1 MVGPGAYTAR
11 RKPRVMSCTFDETPT
26 NSEPEK
32 KVGPLTDH
40 LLPTNLTLK
49 FDTNVRLQ
57 RNSVLTTVTILNAVV
72 TAALIVAAVP
82 TSVYVHSEL
91 NNSQHK
97 VLVLQEQVNF
107 LTDRYEYILKQLRS
121 VRIRSKGSSLN
132 ENLKQSSNN
141 EDFNSAQHKFPSQY
155 KDVDS
160 VNSGERSQHLQIK
173 KPSFVSKDVVKESS
187 KGAQATEDTFPPFS
201 EEPHTSRAV
210 AMESDGSQYGTHTL
224 RRTKRSDWRGK
235 QSQRKPSNGGR
246 GRQRRR
252 GKFSGAAV
260 AHFKGGQ
267 PETFIRDGGSLVAP
281 WFLDDAASGRFSFSA
296 FQLKQGKAAVEVT
309 ESGLYYIYSQIHYLT
324 SQVTNSYSLNLRHGS
339 QSNSSVLSYCSASSG
354 SQTLNEVS
362 CFTSV
367 VRYLNST
374 DRIFIQQRD
383 MNRRIIL
390 RDGYSYLGV
399 VRLSA

>member
-11 RKPRVMSCTFDETPT
+11 RKPGVMSCKFDETPT
-26 NSEPEK
+26 NSNPEK

-40 LLPTNLTLK
+40 LLPTNLTLR

-57 RNSVLTTVTILNAVV
+57 RNSVLTTVTILNALV

-82 TSVYVHSEL
+82 TGVYVQSEL

-97 VLVLQEQVNF
+97 IIVLQEQVKF
-107 LTDRYEYILKQLRS
+107 LTDRYEYIVKQLRS
-121 VRIRSKGSSLN
+121 VRIRAKGSSLN
-132 ENLKQSSNN
+132 ENLKQNSNN
-141 EDFNSAQHKFPSQY
+141 EDFVSAQHKFPCQY

-173 KPSFVSKDVVKESS
+173 KPSFVTEDVMKESS
-187 KGAQATEDTFPPFS
+187 KAALATEDKFPPPSFS

-210 AMESDGSQYGTHTL
+210 AVETDGSQYGTHTL

-309 ESGLYYIYSQIHYLT
+309 ESGLYYIYSQHTTNGCYTTYLLVPRAET
-324 SQVTNSYSLNLRHGS
+324 GCKERGCINAKGMTG
-339 QSNSSVLSYCSASSG
+339 
-354 SQTLNEVS
+354 
-362 CFTSV
+362 
-367 VRYLNST
+367 
-374 DRIFIQQRD
+374 
-383 MNRRIIL
+383 
-390 RDGYSYLGV
+390 
-399 VRLSA
+399 

>member
-26 NSEPEK
+26 YSKPEK

-57 RNSVLTTVTILNAVV
+57 RNSVLTTVTILNALV

-82 TSVYVHSEL
+82 TTVYVHSEL

-141 EDFNSAQHKFPSQY
+141 EDFISAQHKFPSQY

-201 EEPHTSRAV
+201 EEPHASRAV
-210 AMESDGSQYGTHTL
+210 AVESDGSQYGTHTL
-224 RRTKRSDWRGK
+224 RRTKRSDWR
-235 QSQRKPSNGGR
+235 
-246 GRQRRR
+246 
-252 GKFSGAAV
+252 GAAV

-281 WFLDDAASGRFSFSA
+281 WFLDDAASGRFGFSA

>member
-26 NSEPEK
+26 YSKPEK

-57 RNSVLTTVTILNAVV
+57 RNSVLTTVTILNALV

-82 TSVYVHSEL
+82 TSVYVHTEL

-141 EDFNSAQHKFPSQY
+141 EDFISAQHKFPSQY

-210 AMESDGSQYGTHTL
+210 AVESDGSQYGTHTL
-224 RRTKRSDWRGK
+224 RRTKRSDWR
-235 QSQRKPSNGGR
+235 
-246 GRQRRR
+246 
-252 GKFSGAAV
+252 GAAV

>member
-26 NSEPEK
+26 YSKPEK

-57 RNSVLTTVTILNAVV
+57 RNSVLTTVTILNALV

-82 TSVYVHSEL
+82 TTVYVHSEL

-141 EDFNSAQHKFPSQY
+141 EDFISAQHKFPSQY

-201 EEPHTSRAV
+201 EEPHASRAV
-210 AMESDGSQYGTHTL
+210 AVESDGSQYGTHTL
-224 RRTKRSDWRGK
+224 RRTKRSDWRG
-235 QSQRKPSNGGR
+235 
-246 GRQRRR
+246 
-252 GKFSGAAV
+252 AAV

-267 PETFIRDGGSLVAP
+267 PETFIRDGGLVAP
-281 WFLDDAASGRFSFSA
+281 WFLDDAASGRFGFSA

>member
-1 MVGPGAYTAR
+1 MVGPGAHTAR
-11 RKPRVMSCTFDETPT
+11 RKPRMMSCSFDETPT
-26 NSEPEK
+26 YSKPEK

-57 RNSVLTTVTILNAVV
+57 RNSVLTTVTILNALV

-82 TSVYVHSEL
+82 ASVYVHSEL

-132 ENLKQSSNN
+132 ENLKESSNN
-141 EDFNSAQHKFPSQY
+141 EDFISAQHKFPSQY

-201 EEPHTSRAV
+201 EEPHSSRAV
-210 AMESDGSQYGTHTL
+210 ALESDGSQYGTHTL
-224 RRTKRSDWRGK
+224 RRTKRSDWR
-235 QSQRKPSNGGR
+235 
-246 GRQRRR
+246 
-252 GKFSGAAV
+252 GAAV

-374 DRIFIQQRD
+374 DRIFVQQRD

>member
-1 MVGPGAYTAR
+1 MVGPGAHTAR
-11 RKPRVMSCTFDETPT
+11 RKPRMMSCSFDETPT
-26 NSEPEK
+26 YSKPEK

-57 RNSVLTTVTILNAVV
+57 RNSVLTTVTILNALV

-82 TSVYVHSEL
+82 ASVYVHSEL

-132 ENLKQSSNN
+132 ENLKESSNN
-141 EDFNSAQHKFPSQY
+141 EDFISAQHKFPSQY

-201 EEPHTSRAV
+201 EEPHSSRAV
-210 AMESDGSQYGTHTL
+210 ALESDGSQYGTHTL
-224 RRTKRSDWRGK
+224 RRTKRSDWRG
-235 QSQRKPSNGGR
+235 
-246 GRQRRR
+246 
-252 GKFSGAAV
+252 AAV

-267 PETFIRDGGSLVAP
+267 PETFIRDGGLVAP

-374 DRIFIQQRD
+374 DRIFVQQRD

>member
-1 MVGPGAYTAR
+1 MVGPGAHTAR
-11 RKPRVMSCTFDETPT
+11 RKPRMMSCSFDETPT
-26 NSEPEK
+26 YSKPEK

-57 RNSVLTTVTILNAVV
+57 RNSVLTTVTILNALV

-82 TSVYVHSEL
+82 ASVYVHSEL

-107 LTDRYEYILKQLRS
+107 LTDRYEYILKQL
-121 VRIRSKGSSLN
+121 
-132 ENLKQSSNN
+132 
-141 EDFNSAQHKFPSQY
+141 
-155 KDVDS
+155 
-160 VNSGERSQHLQIK
+160 SGERSQHLQIK

-201 EEPHTSRAV
+201 EEPHSSRAV
-210 AMESDGSQYGTHTL
+210 ALESDGSQYGTHTL

-374 DRIFIQQRD
+374 DRIFVQQRD

>member
-26 NSEPEK
+26 YSKPEK

-57 RNSVLTTVTILNAVV
+57 RNSVLTTVTILNALV

-82 TSVYVHSEL
+82 TSVYVHTEL

-141 EDFNSAQHKFPSQY
+141 EDFISAQHKFPSQY

-210 AMESDGSQYGTHTL
+210 AVESDGSQYGTHTL
-224 RRTKRSDWRGK
+224 RRTKRSDWRG
-235 QSQRKPSNGGR
+235 
-246 GRQRRR
+246 
-252 GKFSGAAV
+252 AAV

-267 PETFIRDGGSLVAP
+267 PETFIRDGGLVAP

>member
-26 NSEPEK
+26 YSKPEK

-57 RNSVLTTVTILNAVV
+57 RNSVLTTVTILNALV

-82 TSVYVHSEL
+82 TSVYVHTEL

-141 EDFNSAQHKFPSQY
+141 EDFISAQHKFPSQY

-210 AMESDGSQYGTHTL
+210 AVESDGSQYGTHTL

-235 QSQRKPSNGGR
+235 QSLRKPSNGGR

-309 ESGLYYIYSQIHYLT
+309 ESGLYYIYSQAHLEDELAAKDDQENQHNCTEVNIPGIQHNLT
-324 SQVTNSYSLNLRHGS
+324 KAYDKWMLR
-339 QSNSSVLSYCSASSG
+339 
-354 SQTLNEVS
+354 TL
-362 CFTSV
+362 
-367 VRYLNST
+367 
-374 DRIFIQQRD
+374 FITTK
-383 MNRRIIL
+383 
-390 RDGYSYLGV
+390 S
-399 VRLSA
+399 

>member
-11 RKPRVMSCTFDETPT
+11 RKPGVMSCKFDETPT
-26 NSEPEK
+26 NSNPEK

-40 LLPTNLTLK
+40 LLPTNLTLR

-57 RNSVLTTVTILNAVV
+57 RNSVLTTVTILNALV

-82 TSVYVHSEL
+82 TGVYVQSEL

-97 VLVLQEQVNF
+97 IIVLQEQVKF
-107 LTDRYEYILKQLRS
+107 LTDRYEYIVKQL
-121 VRIRSKGSSLN
+121 
-132 ENLKQSSNN
+132 
-141 EDFNSAQHKFPSQY
+141 
-155 KDVDS
+155 
-160 VNSGERSQHLQIK
+160 SGERSQHLQIK
-173 KPSFVSKDVVKESS
+173 KPSFVTEDVMKESS
-187 KGAQATEDTFPPFS
+187 KAALATEDKFPPPSFS

-210 AMESDGSQYGTHTL
+210 AVETDGSQYGTHTL
-224 RRTKRSDWRGK
+224 RRTKRSDWRG
-235 QSQRKPSNGGR
+235 
-246 GRQRRR
+246 
-252 GKFSGAAV
+252 AAV

-267 PETFIRDGGSLVAP
+267 PETFIRDGGLVAP

>member
-224 RRTKRSDWRGK
+224 RRTKRSDWRG
-235 QSQRKPSNGGR
+235 
-246 GRQRRR
+246 
-252 GKFSGAAV
+252 AAV

-267 PETFIRDGGSLVAP
+267 PETFIRDGGLVAP